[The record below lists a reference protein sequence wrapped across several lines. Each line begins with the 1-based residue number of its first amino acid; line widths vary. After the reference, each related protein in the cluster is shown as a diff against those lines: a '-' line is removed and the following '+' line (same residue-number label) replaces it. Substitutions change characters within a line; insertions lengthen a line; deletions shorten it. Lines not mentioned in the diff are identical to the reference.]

1 MAPQEKLQ
9 NFITITA
16 RENAVQW
23 VDRNVQA
30 DEGTRQVAIIVVAA
44 KIEEI
49 VTDLASGNFGFRKA
63 DLYLS
68 ECKFEHSK
76 LIHTPRDLNQ
86 VHIFE
91 PR

>member
-1 MAPQEKLQ
+1 MNAQEKLQ
-9 NFITITA
+9 NFIETSA

-30 DEGTRQVAIIVVAA
+30 DEGTRQVAIILVAQ

-49 VTDLASGNFGFRKA
+49 VNDPASRNFGFRKA

-68 ECKFEHSK
+68 ECKFENSK
-76 LIHTPRDLNQ
+76 LVHTPRDLSRMS
-86 VHIFE
+86 IFGHQ
-91 PR
+91 